1 MVRKYSDTHEWIDI
15 KETKA
20 TVGISRFAAKE
31 LGDIVFVD
39 LPEVGRQINA
49 KEVAAVLESTKA
61 AADVYAPLT
70 GTVTEVNTTLKDSPE
85 ILSQDPEQAGWI
97 YKIDIQQ
104 NEELNGLMDEPTY
117 QKMLGN

>member
-15 KETKA
+15 QETKA

-39 LPEVGRQINA
+39 LPEVGRTIQV

-70 GTVTEVNTTLKDSPE
+70 GTVTEVNAKLKEAPE
-85 ILSQDPEQAGWI
+85 LLSEDPEQAGWL
-97 YKIDIQQ
+97 YKIDFQQ
-104 NEELNGLMDEPTY
+104 KEELNALMDEAAY